1 MTPMFCTPIRFF
13 QDSPSNQLGKAV
25 EASLS
30 PSIVPSTFDVFKGFE
45 LCQDQNTSALYKKI
59 LAADYKTP
67 KFISEAVK

>member
-1 MTPMFCTPIRFF
+1 M
-13 QDSPSNQLGKAV
+13 
-25 EASLS
+25 S